1 MVNIIYNIV
10 IVVLFPVWVA
20 YYLWRVLVSGQ
31 SRASWRENL
40 GHMPLLCN
48 RPPAQK
54 LVWIHAVSV
63 GEVVASLTI
72 QDEIRRI
79 MPDAFI
85 LVTTITKTGNDIACK
100 SAKFA
105 NAVSYL
111 PMDYPFFIN
120 RAFSRIRPDALVLME
135 AEIWPNLLATARR
148 RRVPMVLA
156 NGRITDKAM
165 HSGPIWRWLGA
176 WAYANIDHCCMQ
188 TEDDAERIRS
198 LGAHPDAVQVTGN
211 TKFDQEGSH
220 LAEKAVLALKTDLGI
235 GAESLVFVAG
245 STNPGEDEPMLSA
258 FQTMRDSMPGLQ
270 LILAP
275 RQTERGAEIRTMAEN
290 RHIRCA
296 QRSRERVFA
305 PETDVLILDTLG
317 ELAKVYAV
325 GDITFVG
332 GTLVPKGGHS
342 IVQPILQGKPVFF
355 GPHTFKTRDIAEMA
369 ISAGVGFEIKDADE
383 LAELGSALLD
393 DPERRKSINDK
404 CRQLAAD
411 NGGASLRCAEIITQL
426 MKREAVA

>member
-1 MVNIIYNIV
+1 MVNVIYNIV
-10 IVVLFPVWVA
+10 IVLLFPVWVL
-20 YYLWRVLVSGQ
+20 YYLWRVLVSRQ
-31 SRASWRENL
+31 SRESWRESL
-40 GHMPLLCN
+40 GYMPILCN
-48 RPPAQK
+48 RPADRK

-85 LVTTITKTGNDIACK
+85 LLTTITKTGNDIARK
-100 SAKFA
+100 SAKA
-105 NAVSYL
+105 ADAVSYL
-111 PMDYPFFIN
+111 PMDYPLFIN

-148 RRVPMVLA
+148 RGVPMALA

-165 HSGPIWRWLGA
+165 NSGPIWRWLGA
-176 WAYANIDHCCMQ
+176 WAYANIDRCCMQ

-198 LGAHPDAVQVTGN
+198 LGAHPDAVRVTGN

-220 LAEKAVLALKTDLGI
+220 ITEEAVLTQKTDLGI
-235 GAESLVFVAG
+235 GAESPVFVAG
-245 STNPGEDEPMLSA
+245 STNPGEDEPILSA
-258 FQTMRDSMPGLQ
+258 FQSMRALMPDLR

-275 RQTERGAEIRTMAEN
+275 RQTERGAEIRAMAESKN
-290 RHIRCA
+290 MVCA
-296 QRSRERVFA
+296 QRSREKVFS
-305 PETDVLILDTLG
+305 PDTDVLILDTLG
-317 ELAKVYAV
+317 ELARVYAV

-383 LAELGSALLD
+383 LSALGSKLLS
-393 DPERRKSINDK
+393 DPERRKAIDNK
-404 CRQLAAD
+404 CRQLAAE
-411 NGGASLRCAEIITQL
+411 NGGASLRCAEIITQH
-426 MKREAVA
+426 MMRKAVE